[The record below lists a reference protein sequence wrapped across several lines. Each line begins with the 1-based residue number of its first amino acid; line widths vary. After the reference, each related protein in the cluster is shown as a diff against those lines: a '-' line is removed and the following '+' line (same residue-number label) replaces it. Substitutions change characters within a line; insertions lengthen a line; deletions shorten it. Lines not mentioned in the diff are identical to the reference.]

1 MPIKLVDAE
10 AVLVF
15 STLNRKGSNVLETII
30 LTAISAFFGSFC
42 ILDLNENEEE

>member
-10 AVLVF
+10 VVLAF
-15 STLNRKGSNVLETII
+15 STLNRKGTSMLETVI
-30 LTAISAFFGSFC
+30 LTAISAFFGSYC